1 MSSSGLLRCS
11 RCGDLVP
18 NRKDKKTDLCF
29 FCSSRRNG
37 LRRFGKK
44 RVKK

>member
-1 MSSSGLLRCS
+1 MSSGGLLRCS
-11 RCGDLVP
+11 RCGDVVSDF
-18 NRKDKKTDLCF
+18 KGKKTSLCH
-29 FCSSRRNG
+29 FCSCRRNG